1 MSYGKNILIA
11 IDQLLN
17 TILIGKPDETLSA
30 RAYRCSQLS
39 PSPKQRWVLACKL
52 INILFFDHGIVSVS
66 TKMKL
71 VVNNIQSFTKINFYI

>member
-39 PSPKQRWVLACKL
+39 PSPKQRWTLACKL
-52 INILFFDHGIVSVS
+52 INMLFFDHGHCERAYKNEISR
-66 TKMKL
+66 K
-71 VVNNIQSFTKINFYI
+71 QYPSFYQH